1 MAEEIAVVRRTPL
14 ETYRGSCHCGMVVF
28 TLQVPEIK
36 AATQCDCSICT
47 KKGNLWFFPGDG
59 ITLNALSS
67 LVTYRFGSK
76 EGSHKVR
83 GSLASAQ
90 SWHSVTDIVIVLQ
103 HMWHFCH
110 GL

>member
-1 MAEEIAVVRRTPL
+1 MAEEIPVLERTPL

-59 ITLNALSS
+59 ITLTGDVF
-67 LVTYRFGSK
+67 LVTYKFGSK
-76 EGSHKVR
+76 EASHKVR
-83 GSLASAQ
+83 GSLKSARYY
-90 SWHSVTDIVIVLQ
+90 HSVTDIAIVLQ
-103 HMWHFCH
+103 AVWHLCI
-110 GL
+110 GP